1 LIDFCL
7 ASLVIVGF
15 SNAGAIL
22 SNCSKFALSPIEE
35 KKIQM
40 SFEFYSFVSPTGY
53 FDDNIR
59 DSGTQFIG

>member
-7 ASLVIVGF
+7 VSLVIVGF

-22 SNCSKFALSPIEE
+22 SNCSKFALSPIE

-40 SFEFYSFVSPTGY
+40 SFESYSFVSPTGY
-53 FDDNIR
+53 FNDNIR